1 VWWSENLNKS
11 GRARLKPTP
20 PNARYTA
27 AFFGVIALL
36 VCVHDAHAFCRKAT
50 KAATGDSADN
60 NSDPSVKG
68 VCDDA
73 IDAYPTYWA
82 DDCIAYSVEVTPDML
97 DLGFTQ
103 DELVELTDRAAA
115 LWMAVKCGKKNSKVR
130 LKLVNA
136 SRGSCPT
143 NGEPQ
148 ITCCLE
154 SKGGKCTQYDQ
165 VKKGTAQV
173 RFASG
178 KVGSSAGSQ
187 LGVAV
192 TCPSFP
198 HPGGKYEVST
208 SRETALVTEPG
219 RSLFGTVRINDVT
232 QEAALS
238 NEAWR
243 LRLLYTV
250 THELGHLIGLRHSEK
265 KNAIMTN
272 GYDPSRGAPIVP
284 DAQATSDW
292 ANQVV
297 LTDDDIAGACDIFSS
312 EAPLNAGCSVGET
325 TTVSV
330 SLPLLSGFLLMA
342 RLRRRRSSSKQ
353 HVSLACTSS

>member
-1 VWWSENLNKS
+1 VNP
-11 GRARLKPTP
+11 RARAGLKPKS
-20 PNARYTA
+20 RYACSA
-27 AFFGVIALL
+27 AALFGVAVLL
-36 VCVHDAHAFCRKAT
+36 TSTHEARAFCRKAT

-68 VCDDA
+68 ACDDA

-97 DLGFTQ
+97 ELGFTQ
-103 DELVELTDRAAA
+103 NELVELTDRAAA
-115 LWMAVKCGKKNSKVR
+115 LWTAVKCGKKNSKVR

-143 NGEPQ
+143 NKEPQ

-154 SKGGKCTQYDQ
+154 VSRGKCTKYDQ
-165 VKKGTAQV
+165 VTKGTAQV

-178 KVGSSAGSQ
+178 KVGSSEGSQ

-198 HPGGKYEVST
+198 HPDARYEVST
-208 SRETALVTEPG
+208 SKETALVAEPA

-232 QEAALS
+232 QGNMLS

-250 THELGHLIGLRHSEK
+250 THEFGHLIGLRHSEK
-265 KNAIMTN
+265 KGAIMTN
-272 GYDPSRGAPIVP
+272 GYEPTRGPPIVP

-292 ANQVV
+292 ANQVA

-312 EAPLNAGCSVGET
+312 DAPLNAGCSVGET
-325 TTVSV
+325 TMVSASFPV
-330 SLPLLSGFLLMA
+330 LFGFLLVA
-342 RLRRRRSSSKQ
+342 RLRRRRSTWEQ
-353 HVSLACTSS
+353 QVSLAST